1 MTKSKTAIILFLV
14 IAFAGVT
21 AANAQESKPLQA
33 GVPLPPSAL
42 KSKLI
47 ELKHRNPRSLVDVLK
62 LLGSPA
68 GSISA
73 NDEFRTITVRDYPEN
88 IAVIEDAI
96 RRLDI
101 PEPERPVRPVP
112 PNIDFRIHVLIAS
125 NAPSGQ
131 EELPAD
137 LRDVVRQLQETLRY
151 KSYGVMASAVHR
163 TTLGG
168 QGVSNKGVAES
179 KLFNINSQGNPI
191 FYEYSIAPISLEPSA
206 NAPKIIQIGTFRFSM
221 RVPVNVGTQTSYEP
235 TGFSTPVTVRDG
247 EKVVVGTTT
256 LGDKGLVIVLIAN
269 VSK

>member
-1 MTKSKTAIILFLV
+1 MTKIKTAIILFLL
-14 IAFAGVT
+14 IAFAGGSAT
-21 AANAQESKPLQA
+21 NAQDSKPTPTPA
-33 GVPLPPSAL
+33 NVPVGL

-47 ELKHRNPRSLVDVLK
+47 EVKHRDPTTLLSVLK
-62 LLGSPA
+62 LLGSPS

-96 RRLDI
+96 RRLDT
-101 PEPERPVRPVP
+101 PEPERPIRPVP

-131 EELPAD
+131 EDLPPD
-137 LRDVVRQLQETLRY
+137 LRDVVKQLQETLRY

-163 TTLGG
+163 TKEGN

-179 KLFNINSQGNPI
+179 KLFSINSQGNPI
-191 FYEYSIAPISLEPSA
+191 FYDYSIAPISLETSA
-206 NAPKIIQIGTFRFSM
+206 NAPRIIQIGTFRFSM
-221 RVPVNVGTQTSYEP
+221 RVPVNIGTQTNYES

-256 LGDKGLVIVLIAN
+256 MGDKGLVIVLIAN

>member
-1 MTKSKTAIILFLV
+1 MTKIKIAIILFLV
-14 IAFAGVT
+14 IAFACVSAT
-21 AANAQESKPLQA
+21 NAQDSKPA
-33 GVPLPPSAL
+33 PSPSEAPSVL

-47 ELKHRNPRSLVDVLK
+47 EVKHRDPRSLLDVLK

-73 NDEFRTITVRDYPEN
+73 NPDFHTITVRDLPEN
-88 IAVIEDAI
+88 IALIEDAI
-96 RRLDI
+96 RRLDT
-101 PEPERPVRPVP
+101 PEPVRP
-112 PNIDFRIHVLIAS
+112 DLEFRIHVLIAS

-137 LRDVVRQLQETLRY
+137 LRDVVKQLQETLRY

-163 TTLGG
+163 TKEGN

-179 KLFNINSQGNPI
+179 KLFSINSQGNPI
-191 FYEYSIAPISLEPSA
+191 FYDYSIAPISLETSA
-206 NAPKIIQIGTFRFSM
+206 NAPRIIQIGTFRFSM
-221 RVPVNVGTQTSYEP
+221 RVPVNIGTQTNYES

>member
-1 MTKSKTAIILFLV
+1 MTKIKTAIILFLL
-14 IAFAGVT
+14 IAFAGGSAT
-21 AANAQESKPLQA
+21 NAQDSKPTPTPA
-33 GVPLPPSAL
+33 NVPVGL

-47 ELKHRNPRSLVDVLK
+47 EVKHRDPTTLLSVLK
-62 LLGSPA
+62 LLGSPS

-96 RRLDI
+96 RRLDT
-101 PEPERPVRPVP
+101 PEPERPIRPVP

-137 LRDVVRQLQETLRY
+137 LRDVIKQLQETLRY

-168 QGVSNKGVAES
+168 GVSNKGVAES
-179 KLFNINSQGNPI
+179 KLFNINSQGSPI

-206 NAPKIIQIGTFRFSM
+206 NAPRIIQIGTFRFTM
-221 RVPVNVGTQTSYEP
+221 RVPVNVGTQTNYEP